1 MDVTIHAFFVLT
13 VEKEI
18 DTLMLESDFFKR
30 RISMIEQ
37 SLVIIKPDAMQKR
50 LAGTIIQRLEDKNL
64 QIKKL
69 KFMQLSRPMVEE
81 HYQHLK
87 EKPFFGELVS
97 FMISAPVICMV
108 LEGEAAISVI
118 RRMVGAT
125 NALEANPGTIRGDFG
140 SSGFQNMIHAS
151 DSTES
156 AIIEIQRFFEEE
168 K

>member
-69 KFMQLSRPMVEE
+69 KFMQLSRSMVEE

-140 SSGFQNMIHAS
+140 GSGFQNVIHAS